1 MSTRIAVAL
10 AMTLTMGVAHADN
23 SNPAYNTGYAGAGQ
37 AIALMGVGAIISVF
51 QGSTPVMAQ
60 SGVGY
65 STNTAVVTMPFS
77 GVQCQLTSFMENGV
91 VRTVNLC
98 R

>member
-1 MSTRIAVAL
+1 MGTYIA
-10 AMTLTMGVAHADN
+10 TLLVGGIIGV
-23 SNPAYNTGYAGAGQ
+23 S
-37 AIALMGVGAIISVF
+37 
-51 QGSTPVMAQ
+51 QGSAPVMAQ

-65 STNTAVVTMPFS
+65 STNQAVVTMPMS
-77 GVQCQLTSFMENGV
+77 GVQCQLTSYMDNGV

>member
-1 MSTRIAVAL
+1 MRKLTIAL
-10 AMTLTMGVAHADN
+10 AMTLTMGVAQADN
-23 SNPAYNTGYAGAGQ
+23 SNTSHNTGYAGAGQ

-51 QGSTPVMAQ
+51 QGSAPVMAQ

-65 STNTAVVTMPFS
+65 STNTAVVTNPFS
-77 GVQCQLTSFMENGV
+77 SVRCELTSFMDNGV

-98 R
+98 K

>member
-1 MSTRIAVAL
+1 MRKLTIAL

-23 SNPAYNTGYAGAGQ
+23 SNPSYNTGYAGAGQ
-37 AIALMGVGAIISVF
+37 AMALMGVGAIISVF
-51 QGSTPVMAQ
+51 QGSAPVIAQ

-65 STNTAVVTMPFS
+65 STQAAVNTMPFS
-77 GVQCQLTSFMENGV
+77 GVRCELTSFMDNGV

-98 R
+98 K

>member
-51 QGSTPVMAQ
+51 QGSAPVPAQ

-65 STNTAVVTMPFS
+65 STNQAVVTMPMS
-77 GVQCQLTSFMENGV
+77 GVQCQLTSYMDNGV